1 MPTYMTLFQILFSQK
16 TVHCTYI
23 QMVTSGYQ
31 FMNLQFVH
39 PSKNMPTEH
48 QLLVKAVS
56 YRKYSRRWFN
66 YIPNL
71 AEHKI
76 LEIYNF

>member
-1 MPTYMTLFQILFSQK
+1 
-16 TVHCTYI
+16 
-23 QMVTSGYQ
+23 MVTSGYQ

-48 QLLVKAVS
+48 QILAKVVV
-56 YRKYSRRWFN
+56 YRKNCRRWFN
-66 YIPNL
+66 YIPKL

-76 LEIYNF
+76 LEIYDF